1 MDCAPVS
8 KLPDGPQWLFEIKLD
23 GYRAIAVKADGRV
36 NLYTGVN
43 AEKASNEAGCS
54 VTSDRTGRWFFRVGF
69 WVVPLTDRG
78 IEGLRKADES
88 LEPSR
93 RREEESLERQ
103 SKKFDASDQRFC
115 TKEAQEALART
126 EEIDTLLI
134 SLVASER
141 AIYRVQPKWNL
152 VEIPTQSRKDVA
164 AVVEEFLAMAEE
176 ASAEYCWIFNEPPG
190 HKDWEVHAWK
200 HVSYQD
206 LLQVSEEAKNSFS
219 AEVRVGAAIG
229 SENVENLLQR
239 AIAREPEAVAIV
251 DLLCPSKED
260 RLSIVQTMCTGKV
273 IKADIEKIPCAMD
286 LGTELLEIILNKP
299 TSLEADTARQSLQKL
314 ISKKVL
320 TGFSRGRGRPGGR
333 LDLETVRRVYIM
345 ANALLRQIRQVD
357 ELLRKHV
364 PTATERQQIIGGFY
378 PWYLKTKAYSKDIA
392 VGDLL
397 SLQPSEGA
405 LRVAAQPLG
414 LSPSKIE
421 KLVLRKKAS

>member
-1 MDCAPVS
+1 MS
-8 KLPDGPQWLFEIKLD
+8 
-23 GYRAIAVKADGRV
+23 
-36 NLYTGVN
+36 
-43 AEKASNEAGCS
+43 
-54 VTSDRTGRWFFRVGF
+54 SDRTGKWFFRVLF
-69 WVVPLTDRG
+69 WVVPLTDQG
-78 IEGLRKADES
+78 IEGLRKANEGLES
-88 LEPSR
+88 SI
-93 RREEESLERQ
+93 RREKESLERQ
-103 SKKFDASDQRFC
+103 SKKFDASNERFG
-115 TKEAQEALART
+115 TKEAQEALAAT
-126 EEIDTLLI
+126 EEINSKLLSVI
-134 SLVASER
+134 ASER
-141 AIYRVQPKWNL
+141 ATYRVQPKWNL

-164 AVVEEFLAMAEE
+164 AVVEEFLVMAKE

-219 AEVRVGAAIG
+219 AEVRVEAAIG
-229 SENVENLLQR
+229 SKNVENLLQR
-239 AIAREPEAVAIV
+239 AVAREPEAVAIV
-251 DLLCPSKED
+251 DLLLPSNED

-273 IKADIEKIPCAMD
+273 TEADIEKIPSAID
-286 LGTELLEIILNKP
+286 LGTELLEITLNKR
-299 TSLEADTARQSLQKL
+299 TSLEADTARQNLQKL

-320 TGFSRGRGRPGGR
+320 TGFSRGRGRPGGK
-333 LDLETVRRVYIM
+333 LDLGTVRRVYIM

-357 ELLRKHV
+357 ELLRTHV
-364 PTATERQQIIGGFY
+364 PTATERQQMIGGFY
-378 PWYLKTKAYSKDIA
+378 PWYLKTKVYSTDTV

>member
-1 MDCAPVS
+1 VS
-8 KLPDGPQWLFEIKLD
+8 
-23 GYRAIAVKADGRV
+23 
-36 NLYTGVN
+36 
-43 AEKASNEAGCS
+43 
-54 VTSDRTGRWFFRVGF
+54 SDRTGRWFFRVGF
-69 WVVPLTDRG
+69 WVVPLTDQG
-78 IEGLRKADES
+78 IEGLRKANES
-88 LEPSR
+88 LESSR
-93 RREEESLERQ
+93 RREKESLELQ
-103 SKKFDASDQRFC
+103 SKKFEASNQRFS
-115 TKEAQEALART
+115 TKEGQEALAKT
-126 EEIDTLLI
+126 EEINSVLMSVI
-134 SLVASER
+134 ASER
-141 AIYRVQPKWNL
+141 AFYRVQPKWNL
-152 VEIPTQSRKDVA
+152 VEIPTQSRKDAA
-164 AVVEEFLAMAEE
+164 AVVEEFLATAEE
-176 ASAEYCWIFNEPPG
+176 ASAEYCWIFNEPPD

-206 LLQVSEEAKNSFS
+206 LLQVSEEAKNSVT
-219 AEVRVGAAIG
+219 AEVRVLAAIG

-251 DLLCPSKED
+251 DLLLPSKED
-260 RLSIVQTMCTGKV
+260 RLSIVQSMCTGKV
-273 IKADIEKIPCAMD
+273 TKDDVEKIPSAMD
-286 LGTELLEIILNKP
+286 LGTELLELILNKR
-299 TSLEADTARQSLQKL
+299 TSPEADTARQNLQKL

-320 TGFSRGRGRPGGR
+320 TGFSRGRGRPAEK

-378 PWYLKTKAYSKDIA
+378 PWYLKVKVYSTDAA
-392 VGDLL
+392 VGDLI